1 MRALKISTFLFFL
14 LGAFGAGFHL
24 GRIIEGRRWAAQKI
38 VKPAALDR
46 PEPSRAGGRSIDALR
61 REVPS
66 ENSASGDDPAARRR
80 PESEDSSWDRRAPE
94 KIIQDL
100 EKAIASGDFHAAHEA
115 LHELSISGGPP
126 LSSEELLALG
136 GLLRKA
142 PPQILHGLSRA
153 LVLAG
158 GEEGLAVVMD
168 FLEDAEVSLDD
179 RREALYGLAELPPE
193 KAGDLQPALAAF
205 LEKGPP
211 GELQRAAAHVIGRLF
226 RDKGAEVLLGMLEQ
240 RSKFRSEFILDA
252 LGDIGRPQDAQR
264 FLSLLSGDW
273 SYQEKVSLLRSVER
287 MAQRGNEG
295 SLLLG
300 LLREAPAGASREMV
314 AHALAD
320 SSHHL
325 GAGVL
330 RQALK
335 EAAGDARA
343 QEFIA
348 RALTR
353 TGGKEALQ
361 ALVEAAADPE
371 VKLDQR
377 VLARALNDFRGEAA
391 VPVMM
396 DLLENS
402 QDEEILEPL
411 ARGIA
416 RNGGSEAL
424 ESMLELLESGQNTWQ
439 RRAIA
444 RSLEE
449 AGPGA
454 LGMDR
459 LLSMLEQERDQEVAS
474 SLARTLSRLYPQAL
488 GEQAGEL
495 FQNAASPVKRIA
507 FAQLLEKQAP
517 ASALEQIGRQ
527 LRVEPDA
534 RARWEMARILGR
546 LGDDGVTRAAEI
558 LGQETD
564 ERRRHSML
572 WGLEA
577 SRRPGPPSLRDL
589 FLQLAKS
596 DPSPAIRGQAAE
608 ILGRQ
613 AVAEAAPALQD
624 LLSAERDPQVR
635 ERIQQALRDLAAR

>member
-1 MRALKISTFLFFL
+1 MRVLKISAIILFL
-14 LGAFGAGFHL
+14 LGVFGAGFHF
-24 GRIIEGRRWAAQKI
+24 GRVSEERRRAAQNIIKL
-38 VKPAALDR
+38 AAPDRSERLRSGERWLDGLKR
-46 PEPSRAGGRSIDALR
+46 LLFGADRASR
-61 REVPS
+61 
-66 ENSASGDDPAARRR
+66 DDPETPRGRGPEDSHWERR
-80 PESEDSSWDRRAPE
+80 PPE
-94 KIIQDL
+94 KILRDL
-100 EKAIASGDFHAAHEA
+100 EQAIASGASGAAHQA
-115 LHELSISGGPP
+115 LRELSMPGGPS
-126 LSSEELLALG
+126 LSAEELQALE

-158 GEEGLAVVMD
+158 GAEGLAAVMD
-168 FLEDAEVSLDD
+168 FLEDADVSLDD
-179 RREALYGLAELPPE
+179 RREALYGLSDLPPE
-193 KAGDLQPALAAF
+193 KAGELQPALAAF

-226 RDKGAEVLLGMLEQ
+226 REKGAEVLLGMLEQ
-240 RSKFRSEFILDA
+240 RSKFRPEFILDA
-252 LGDIGRPQDAQR
+252 LGDIGRPQDAKQ

-287 MAQRGNEG
+287 MAQRGKEG

-300 LLREAPAGASREMV
+300 LLREAPAGASREMI

-320 SSHHL
+320 SSHQL
-325 GAGVL
+325 GASVL
-330 RQALK
+330 QQALK

-371 VKLDQR
+371 AKLDQR
-377 VLARALNDFRGEAA
+377 VFAWALNEFRGEAA
-391 VPVMM
+391 VPLMM

-416 RNGGSEAL
+416 RNGGSETL
-424 ESMLELLESGQNTWQ
+424 ESMMGLLENGQNTWQ

-449 AGPGA
+449 AGSGA

-459 LLSMLEQERDQEVAS
+459 LLSMIEQEKDQEVAS

-517 ASALEQIGRQ
+517 ASALEQIGKQ
-527 LRVEPDA
+527 LQVEPDP

-546 LGDDGVTRAAEI
+546 LGDEGVTRAADI

-564 ERRRHSML
+564 ERRRHSIL

-577 SRRPGPPSLRDL
+577 SRRPGPPPLRDL

-596 DPSPAIRGQAAE
+596 DPSPAIRSQAVE

-613 AVAEAAPALQD
+613 AIAEVVPALQS

-635 ERIQQALRDLAAR
+635 ERLQQALRDLAAR